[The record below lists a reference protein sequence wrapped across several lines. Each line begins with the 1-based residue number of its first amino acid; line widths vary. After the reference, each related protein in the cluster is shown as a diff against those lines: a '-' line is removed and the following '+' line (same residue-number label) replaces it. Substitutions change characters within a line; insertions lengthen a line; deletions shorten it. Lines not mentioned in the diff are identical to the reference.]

1 MNNQKTNIINSIWLF
16 MILISVVFATFNGKM
31 ESLSQSIFDS
41 AKNGVSLAINL
52 IGTMAFWLGL
62 MKIIEEANI
71 LSSISKLL
79 KPIMV
84 RLFKG
89 VPENH
94 PAMSAMILNISAN
107 MIGLGNAATPF
118 GIKAMEELN
127 KLNTDK
133 TTATAAMCLFVAMNT
148 SSVNLLPVDVIAVK
162 VAANENFPSLII
174 ISALLATIASTTVA
188 ILSSKLFEKKYNLQ
202 NQNILVEN
210 SDNINQ
216 KNSND
221 NSNNNN
227 LLKKSDEQI
236 KNIKLIKKIGI
247 LKNIGF
253 GKFLVISLM
262 IAFIIGVFINII
274 NSEEFSFNKILV
286 STTNYL
292 IPLLV
297 SIIIIVGY
305 FKGVKVYESAVEG
318 AKEGFNI
325 AIKIIPYIV
334 AIFVAIGMLRTSGA
348 VETISN
354 TLQPLTSLIG
364 FPADVLPMALIRPIS
379 GSGAFSIMS
388 EIVTNSPNSF
398 SSFLASTMQSSTDTT
413 FYIAALY
420 FGSIGIKKL
429 RYSIYAALLAD
440 ITAIFASLFI
450 CQIIWNIVF

>member
-1 MNNQKTNIINSIWLF
+1 MNKKTDVINTIWLF

-31 ESLSQSIFDS
+31 EQLSQSIFES

-62 MKIIEEANI
+62 MKIIEEAKILNNI
-71 LSSISKLL
+71 SSLL
-79 KPIMV
+79 KPIMI

-127 KLNTDK
+127 KLNNDK

-148 SSVNLLPVDVIAVK
+148 SSVNLLPVDVIAVR
-162 VAANENFPSLII
+162 VASNESFPSLVI

-188 ILSSKLFEKKYNLQ
+188 IISSKLFEKKYNLQ
-202 NQNILVEN
+202 YQNDSFELSENIDFLENQPQNKNEINKNIEN
-210 SDNINQ
+210 SN
-216 KNSND
+216 KSN
-221 NSNNNN
+221 
-227 LLKKSDEQI
+227 
-236 KNIKLIKKIGI
+236 KIFSF
-247 LKNIGF
+247 LKNINF
-253 GKFLVISLM
+253 GKFLIISLI
-262 IAFIIGVFINII
+262 IASIIGIILNII
-274 NSEEFSFNKILV
+274 NTENYSFNKILV

-297 SIIIIVGY
+297 ATILIVGY
-305 FKGVKVYESAVEG
+305 FRGVKVYESAVEG

-334 AIFVAIGMLRTSGA
+334 AIFVAIGMLRVSGTID
-348 VETISN
+348 TISN
-354 TLQPLTSLIG
+354 ILNPITSLIG
-364 FPADVLPMALIRPIS
+364 FPTDVLPLALVRPIS
-379 GSGAFSIMS
+379 GSGGFSIMS
-388 EIVTNSPNSF
+388 EIITNSPNSF

-440 ITAIFASLFI
+440 ITAIFASLFV
-450 CQIIWNIVF
+450 CKIIWNIVA